1 MSIRPPQIKY
11 IKMDLHEIPDSS
23 YIIDLISMQRFTIK
37 TLKGKNVPFEED
49 KIKQFIAYFLNINCE
64 NVLDEKS
71 NLVDSLS
78 KKALPFATITIT
90 DRDSKTQSIQLF
102 HKQPNSSKNEQYGI
116 DYKYDPDRLYI
127 KYNNDKSYGLG
138 QYYVFGKILQTYG
151 YFMPKK

>member
-1 MSIRPPQIKY
+1 M
-11 IKMDLHEIPDSS
+11 
-23 YIIDLISMQRFTIK
+23 
-37 TLKGKNVPFEED
+37 
-49 KIKQFIAYFLNINCE
+49 
-64 NVLDEKS
+64 
-71 NLVDSLS
+71 
-78 KKALPFATITIT
+78 PFATITIT